1 MRERAY
7 PSPAPR
13 WRAAVATVTA
23 VGAMAL
29 FAACSGSTDTPAAA
43 TPAAT
48 PAASAVTAA
57 AAAATPFPTRYF
69 DDQVDLI
76 YTPPGG
82 SPTHTMTGPPAP
94 GGRMELVENLYAGDH
109 ATHSGQIAGTNHTTC
124 EFAANLDTRCTSK
137 AIFGDATL
145 ASSSTGSESDFDSTI
160 TGGTG
165 RFAGATGSIH
175 VHTLGD
181 TNDADITINLS

>member
-43 TPAAT
+43 TPATT

-57 AAAATPFPTRYF
+57 AATTPFPTRYF

-94 GGRMELVENLYAGDH
+94 GGRMELVENLYPGDH
-109 ATHSGQIAGTNHTTC
+109 ATHSGQLAGTNHTTC
-124 EFAANLDTRCTSK
+124 EFGADLNTHCTSR
-137 AIFGDATL
+137 AIFGDSTL
-145 ASSSTGSESDFDSTI
+145 TSSSTGSESDFDSAI

-181 TNDADITINLS
+181 TNDADITINLG